1 MWQGQGLSR
10 GRLVQES
17 HVLTAKSGNGAHLLS
32 SPCGASHIQYP
43 DHILPSSFH
52 LVVAVEFL
60 PLYAHYR
67 VSLEIRPILQV
78 CIVPVQSPTPTT
90 ILTILQTFGLE
101 SGLIETRP
109 EIYSERS
116 PHPQDSTGYD
126 SRNSSAAKHQT

>member
-17 HVLTAKSGNGAHLLS
+17 HVLTAKSGNGAICFHPHAELAIFNIQIMPSLLPFTS
-32 SPCGASHIQYP
+32 SSLLNFA
-43 DHILPSSFH
+43 
-52 LVVAVEFL
+52 
-60 PLYAHYR
+60 LYAHYR

-78 CIVPVQSPTPTT
+78 CILPVQIPTPTT

-101 SGLIETRP
+101 RGLIETRP